1 MAIYETAGE
10 LKTCVNKRVKKIND
24 LIQELPGI
32 SGFEDVID
40 DISDVSEYLDGLS
53 ARTDGNVSDDLKNS
67 AKYLSDSLS
76 NIKNYVKDLKG
87 MEFKANYINYTEY
100 SSYHPLTENLN
111 SQNEFLVRKFPK
123 ISD

>member
-1 MAIYETAGE
+1 MASYETAGA
-10 LKTCVNKRVKKIND
+10 LKTYVNKRVKKIND

-53 ARTDGNVSDDLKNS
+53 AATDGNVSAALEDS
-67 AKYLSDSLS
+67 AKDLYESLS

-100 SSYHPLTENLN
+100 SDYELLTELN
-111 SQNEFLVRKFPK
+111 SQEEFLVTKFPK
-123 ISD
+123 ILE

>member
-1 MAIYETAGE
+1 MASYETAGA
-10 LKTCVNKRVKKIND
+10 LKTYVNKRVKKIND

-53 ARTDGNVSDDLKNS
+53 AATDGNVSAALEDS
-67 AKYLSDSLS
+67 AKDLYEILS

-100 SSYHPLTENLN
+100 SDYKLLTELN
-111 SQNEFLVRKFPK
+111 SQEEFLVKKFPK
-123 ISD
+123 ILE

>member
-1 MAIYETAGE
+1 MASYETAGA
-10 LKTCVNKRVKKIND
+10 LKTYVNKRVKKIND

-53 ARTDGNVSDDLKNS
+53 AATDGNVSAALENS
-67 AKYLSDSLS
+67 AKDLYDSLS

-100 SSYHPLTENLN
+100 SDYELLTELN
-111 SQNEFLVRKFPK
+111 SQEEFLVKKFPK
-123 ISD
+123 ILE

>member
-40 DISDVSEYLDGLS
+40 DISDVSKYLDGLS
-53 ARTDGNVSDDLKNS
+53 AATDGNVSADLENS
-67 AKYLSDSLS
+67 AKNLYDSLS

-87 MEFKANYINYTEY
+87 MEFKANYINCTEY
-100 SSYHPLTENLN
+100 SDYKLLTELN
-111 SQNEFLVRKFPK
+111 SKDEFLVNKFPK
-123 ISD
+123 ILD